1 MAWFLVLAVAAVVGI
16 AFGLICLAAVRCGC
30 HEDGLRERLADG
42 ADVGFTGQSPATVED
57 GRGEAQGISDREERV
72 DGKSYHFHLFI

>member
-42 ADVGFTGQSPATVED
+42 AGVGFTGQSPATVED
-57 GRGEAQGISDREERV
+57 SRGEAEDVSDRPFRLKGWISD
-72 DGKSYHFHLFI
+72 DNTFI